1 MIQSP
6 THEGDER
13 MKYPIGCEI
22 SGPTAMWTR
31 PDSGD
36 APVSYPAPSFAAVK
50 GIFESIVWLK
60 SAEVVPTRVEICAP
74 LVFHTYSTNYGG
86 PLRKSDS
93 RKTGSS
99 YQLLATVLINVCYRV
114 YGVVA
119 VDETADRRPSE
130 AAKRQHSIVRNGA
143 HAYQEMFERRL
154 RNGQC
159 HSMPFLGWKEFVPD
173 YVGPI
178 REETRVCTD
187 ISTVI
192 PSMLWQVFPTGKFG
206 TWQPTFRQNVKIEKG
221 VLDYAQ

>member
-1 MIQSP
+1 M
-6 THEGDER
+6 T
-13 MKYPIGCEI
+13 KTYEI
-22 SGPTAMWTR
+22 NYEIAGPTAMWTR
-31 PDSGD
+31 PDTGD
-36 APVSYPAPSFAAVK
+36 APVSYPAPKLGAVK

-74 LVFHTYSTNYGG
+74 LVFHTYTTNYGG

-93 RKTGSS
+93 VKEGNS

-114 YGVVA
+114 YGVVKG
-119 VDETADRRPSE
+119 DQGIDRRLSE
-130 AAKRQHSIVRNGA
+130 AAKRQHSIARNGA

-159 HSMPFLGWKEFVPD
+159 HTMPFLGWKEFVPD
-173 YVGPI
+173 YVGPF
-178 REETRVCTD
+178 RDETRVCLE

-206 TWQPTFRQNVKIEKG
+206 TWQPVFRQNVKIEKG
-221 VLDYAQ
+221 VLDYAE

>member
-1 MIQSP
+1 
-6 THEGDER
+6 
-13 MKYPIGCEI
+13 MKSYPVSLEI

-31 PDSGD
+31 PDTGD

-74 LVFHTYSTNYGG
+74 LVFHAYSTNYGG

-93 RKTGSS
+93 RKTGNS

-114 YGVVA
+114 YGVA
-119 VDETADRRPSE
+119 KVDETADRRLSE
-130 AAKRQHSIVRNGA
+130 AAQRQHAIARNGA

-154 RNGQC
+154 GNGQC

-178 REETRVCTD
+178 REETRVCTE
-187 ISTVI
+187 ISTVV

>member
-1 MIQSP
+1 MNS
-6 THEGDER
+6 
-13 MKYPIGCEI
+13 YPINLEI

-31 PDSGD
+31 PDTGD
-36 APVSYPAPSFAAVK
+36 APVSYPAPTLAATK
-50 GIFESIVWLK
+50 GIFESVVWLK
-60 SAEVVPTRVEICAP
+60 SAEVIPTRVEICAP

-86 PLRKSDS
+86 PLRKS
-93 RKTGSS
+93 KIMQKGSS

-119 VDETADRRPSE
+119 VDETANRRLSE
-130 AAKRQHSIVRNGA
+130 AALRQRSIARNGP

-159 HSMPFLGWKEFVPD
+159 HSIPFLGWKEFVPD
-173 YVGPI
+173 YVGPL
-178 REETRVCTD
+178 RDETHICTD

-206 TWQPTFRQNVKIEKG
+206 TWQPTFRQNVKIEEG

>member
-1 MIQSP
+1 
-6 THEGDER
+6 
-13 MKYPIGCEI
+13 MKQYSVACEF
-22 SGPTAMWTR
+22 SGATAMWTR
-31 PDSGD
+31 PDTGD
-36 APVSYPAPSFAAVK
+36 APVSYPAPSFGAVK

-86 PLRKSDS
+86 PLRKSKS
-93 RKTGSS
+93 MQKGSS

-114 YGVVA
+114 YGVIK
-119 VDETADRRPSE
+119 VDETADRRLSE
-130 AAKRQHSIVRNGA
+130 AALRQQSIARNGA

-159 HSMPFLGWKEFVPD
+159 HSMAFLGWKEFVPN
-173 YVGPI
+173 YLGPL
-178 REETRVCTD
+178 REETRVCSE